1 MIKSFLI
8 NVSHPWGN
16 LGSDYLQTKA
26 NMNKVPFLLHSFIH
40 SFVCS
45 FIYWVCIVMVYCVV
59 VRGKLAGVGFLFI
72 ACDPGKR

>member
-40 SFVCS
+40 SFVRLFVHLLGMYCHG
-45 FIYWVCIVMVYCVV
+45 VCVWWSEGNLLELVFS
-59 VRGKLAGVGFLFI
+59 L
-72 ACDPGKR
+72 